1 MTPHRRETALGNE
14 PVRFYKIVALTFLLL
29 TIVLLGVIVFM
40 SAKRATITVITKPEP
55 VEAVFVLEV
64 DGTDATKGII
74 KTTEV
79 ALSKE
84 FKPSSTREEDSVATG
99 VVTLFNDSGSN
110 QPLVATTRLLTVNN
124 VLFRLKNGVTVPA
137 NGKITTEVYADKS
150 GKDSEIGPSKFTIPG
165 LNEAR
170 QKVVYAESAT
180 LMVGGLRKLGVV
192 GSDDIKEAEK
202 EMENDLKKA
211 GEEKLN
217 ALYPELTAVY
227 KVVGLEMKPDKNV
240 GAEAEGFTLAGKATV
255 VGVFYNKTELTDSLK
270 QELQKKVVSDVEVLT
285 IKGSEPQVSL
295 DEYNS
300 ETGLAIVKAAGTGL
314 VELNPE
320 SSQLQKIIFF
330 GKTRDEVRRYLL
342 SLDHVNGVEIKFSPA
357 WMHTV
362 PHVAEHVNVVVKK
375 VE

>member
-1 MTPHRRETALGNE
+1 
-14 PVRFYKIVALTFLLL
+14 
-29 TIVLLGVIVFM
+29 
-40 SAKRATITVITKPEP
+40 
-55 VEAVFVLEV
+55 
-64 DGTDATKGII
+64 
-74 KTTEV
+74 
-79 ALSKE
+79 
-84 FKPSSTREEDSVATG
+84 
-99 VVTLFNDSGSN
+99 
-110 QPLVATTRLLTVNN
+110 
-124 VLFRLKNGVTVPA
+124 
-137 NGKITTEVYADKS
+137 
-150 GKDSEIGPSKFTIPG
+150 
-165 LNEAR
+165 
-170 QKVVYAESAT
+170 
-180 LMVGGLRKLGVV
+180 
-192 GSDDIKEAEK
+192 
-202 EMENDLKKA
+202 
-211 GEEKLN
+211 
-217 ALYPELTAVY
+217 
-227 KVVGLEMKPDKNV
+227 
-240 GAEAEGFTLAGKATV
+240 
-255 VGVFYNKTELTDSLK
+255 LTDSLK